1 MKIEKIEKIKF
12 KKNMF
17 RLFFANS
24 ESLVVFA
31 DTIVKFG
38 LKQGLEICKDD
49 YKDIVAYDS
58 SGKTMSEAL
67 LLVSKRPYSSKD
79 LQAKLTQKGYE
90 LENVVKTVKRLEELN
105 YINDEKFSKFYA
117 DYLSQKGKGAFAIKF
132 ELKNHGIEKGLISAA
147 LESVKAQS
155 EPYEQIIKTLN
166 AKFKNFD
173 NKDKKDTRRAAL
185 FFLRRGFACD
195 DIAKAFRD
203 YKNITIK

>member
-17 RLFFANS
+17 RLVFVDS
-24 ESLVVFA
+24 QSLMVFA

-49 YKDIVAYDS
+49 YEDIVAYDKS
-58 SGKTMSEAL
+58 NRAMSEAL

-90 LENVVKTVKRLEELN
+90 LENVVKTVERLEELN

-132 ELKNHGIEKGLISAA
+132 ELEKHGIEKNLISAA
-147 LESVKAQS
+147 LESVKTQL

-173 NKDKKDTRRAAL
+173 NKDKKDTRRVAS

-203 YKNITIK
+203 YKNIIK